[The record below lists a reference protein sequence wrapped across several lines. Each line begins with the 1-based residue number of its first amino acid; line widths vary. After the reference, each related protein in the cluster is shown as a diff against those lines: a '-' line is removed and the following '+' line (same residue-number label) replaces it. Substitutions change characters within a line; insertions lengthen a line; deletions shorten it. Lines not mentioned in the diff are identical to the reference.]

1 VGESQ
6 AGEMFAWGRKRE
18 SRIDEQAR
26 PCAPLLSLSLSLLV
40 AGGGDLDCSMCLES
54 GKWSCDGIDVRR
66 SMRGGSMRY
75 QLEAAGA
82 AGSMCICTRIE

>member
-1 VGESQ
+1 MGESQ

-40 AGGGDLDCSMCLES
+40 AGVEIWIAACAWRVGS
-54 GKWSCDGIDVRR
+54 GVATG
-66 SMRGGSMRY
+66 
-75 QLEAAGA
+75 
-82 AGSMCICTRIE
+82 